1 MKFICVIIFVNLFS
15 AQINEDNGIIEG
27 VFLYDSKTVCSLMS
41 MVHKTSVRERR
52 NYRLNQ

>member
-1 MKFICVIIFVNLFS
+1 MKFISVIIFVNLFS

-41 MVHKTSVRERR
+41 MVYKTSVRKRR